1 MSAESRRTGTAEWL
15 LANLRLLRL
24 LLHRRATLSGSSQL
38 DWLLVGDAEGPAA
51 DPAVLASIEESIA
64 AAGADLRRLEEEL
77 TDEERSPALA
87 SLAKLVDL
95 TPLETRVLLL
105 AAAPALDP
113 AFARAYAELNADGGR
128 DHATLGLALAVLVD
142 DPAERLAGFD
152 ILLPERPLRAL
163 RLLELD
169 GDERDPLAL
178 RPLTVDERMVGF
190 LRGASRLDARLH
202 AVLRPVAAAPAGEST
217 DRLAA
222 EVVQGLARQSDRWLG
237 VNLVGGTGTTR
248 AVAELVCARLGL
260 RLFAVDLGRMAERT
274 PHERGLLVA
283 LLGREAVL
291 AGLAVLVDTS
301 EVEHGSPAAAVVDE
315 LTDGVSAQLF
325 VTGTE
330 RWPSD
335 ASLQIAHVAR
345 PSRHEQADMWRDA
358 LSAYDHSLNGEVD
371 AIVQQFDLGPSA
383 IAEAVERAAA
393 RTGGEITGT
402 ALWRSCRDHASAV
415 LDDLAVPITPA
426 YGWDDIVVGDDV
438 RAQLRELADQ
448 VEQRSRVYETWGF
461 GRHLARGRGITA
473 LFAGPSGTGKT
484 MAAEILAGHLD
495 LELHRIDLAG
505 VVSKYV
511 GETEKNLRRVFE
523 AAEQRGTIL
532 FFDEADAL
540 FGTRTQIRDSHDRYA
555 NVEINYLL
563 QRMEDYAGLA
573 VLATNRRDALDN
585 AFLRRLRFVVEFPFP
600 DVEDRRRI
608 WERVFPAEAA
618 LDEID
623 FSFLAQLELTGAS
636 IRSIAINGAFLAAA
650 AGAPITMPDL
660 MRAAAREYAKLSKPV
675 SSAEFGRYHPAV
687 TA

>member
-1 MSAESRRTGTAEWL
+1 
-15 LANLRLLRL
+15 
-24 LLHRRATLSGSSQL
+24 
-38 DWLLVGDAEGPAA
+38 
-51 DPAVLASIEESIA
+51 
-64 AAGADLRRLEEEL
+64 
-77 TDEERSPALA
+77 
-87 SLAKLVDL
+87 
-95 TPLETRVLLL
+95 
-105 AAAPALDP
+105 
-113 AFARAYAELNADGGR
+113 
-128 DHATLGLALAVLVD
+128 
-142 DPAERLAGFD
+142 
-152 ILLPERPLRAL
+152 
-163 RLLELD
+163 
-169 GDERDPLAL
+169 
-178 RPLTVDERMVGF
+178 
-190 LRGASRLDARLH
+190 
-202 AVLRPVAAAPAGEST
+202 
-217 DRLAA
+217 
-222 EVVQGLARQSDRWLG
+222 
-237 VNLVGGTGTTR
+237 
-248 AVAELVCARLGL
+248 
-260 RLFAVDLGRMAERT
+260 
-274 PHERGLLVA
+274 
-283 LLGREAVL
+283 
-291 AGLAVLVDTS
+291 
-301 EVEHGSPAAAVVDE
+301 
-315 LTDGVSAQLF
+315 
-325 VTGTE
+325 
-330 RWPSD
+330 
-335 ASLQIAHVAR
+335 
-345 PSRHEQADMWRDA
+345 MWRVA

-448 VEQRSRVYETWGF
+448 VAQRSRVYETWGF
-461 GRHLARGRGITA
+461 GRQLARGRGITA

-532 FFDEADAL
+532 LFDEADAL

-618 LDEID
+618 VDEID
-623 FSFLAQLELTGAS
+623 FSVLAQLELTGAS